1 MKGLIVDEQGC
12 VRLVNDIP
20 FPEPGDYEALV
31 KVECCMICNGTD
43 MEIIQ
48 KKLEETTRY
57 PLVLGHEGVGVVVK
71 TGKKVRNIKVGD
83 RVLRVSLPDSEK
95 YYSGWGSF
103 AEYAIVK
110 DGKAMIEDHVD
121 VQEGYGALSQQVV
134 DKDITPEQASLMI
147 TLKETCSALRRIQL
161 KETDQIL
168 IVGDGPV
175 GLSFLNNLN
184 YMGIKNVDL
193 IGNRKMSLEVAH
205 NLGVRDT
212 FWNKDEEDK
221 ARMLT
226 KKYDVYIDT
235 VGNNST
241 ITQGTRVLCE
251 DGILAIYGL
260 RTGDELS
267 VPIKGIRNITIKMLQ
282 WPIPI
287 EEEKTHNY
295 IQEGIRC
302 GKLKTKELITH
313 RFSLDNYESGFLA
326 IQNKKALKV
335 NILFS

>member
-110 DGKAMIEDHVD
+110 DGKAMI
-121 VQEGYGALSQQVV
+121 
-134 DKDITPEQASLMI
+134 
-147 TLKETCSALRRIQL
+147 
-161 KETDQIL
+161 
-168 IVGDGPV
+168 
-175 GLSFLNNLN
+175 
-184 YMGIKNVDL
+184 
-193 IGNRKMSLEVAH
+193 
-205 NLGVRDT
+205 
-212 FWNKDEEDK
+212 
-221 ARMLT
+221 
-226 KKYDVYIDT
+226 
-235 VGNNST
+235 
-241 ITQGTRVLCE
+241 
-251 DGILAIYGL
+251 
-260 RTGDELS
+260 
-267 VPIKGIRNITIKMLQ
+267 
-282 WPIPI
+282 
-287 EEEKTHNY
+287 
-295 IQEGIRC
+295 
-302 GKLKTKELITH
+302 
-313 RFSLDNYESGFLA
+313 
-326 IQNKKALKV
+326 
-335 NILFS
+335 